1 MGELIGA
8 AMLSVKRAGLMAS
21 LVLMLVLLTG
31 GYYVQVS
38 MSVTRGLIKIR
49 RKLIWLKLK
58 VIIYL
63 RIKEKLNLIYVFN
76 KLSIVSTSETL
87 ANSQLLSRSFL
98 AMITTEFA
106 CLAAYSQVHDVA
118 EAHIIHS
125 LWL

>member
-8 AMLSVKRAGLMAS
+8 AILSVKRAGLMGS

-63 RIKEKLNLIYVFN
+63 RIKEKTQSDLCF
-76 KLSIVSTSETL
+76 
-87 ANSQLLSRSFL
+87 
-98 AMITTEFA
+98 
-106 CLAAYSQVHDVA
+106 
-118 EAHIIHS
+118 
-125 LWL
+125 